1 VELPSGFIHQVSVGR
16 RCTGCMMTVELT
28 EALLRRDTPL
38 FPVRHCK
45 KVTAKPKIERQQHGT
60 G

>member
-16 RCTGCMMTVELT
+16 RCAGCMVTVELT

-45 KVTAKPKIERQQHGT
+45 KHC
-60 G
+60 